1 MLGTNFTNHQMFIYK
16 QISFTFVN
24 SVHALKSSQQLK
36 TSNISMGVKVKQ
48 MQFTTVHYSKL
59 INLVFI
65 YYLTV
70 LMLSRRSL
78 FSLSDG
84 NENAFAT
91 VVNVQLQSSELI
103 HCEKRRRKYPHQT
116 KRKEYCNKK
125 KYLVK
130 R

>member
-1 MLGTNFTNHQMFIYK
+1 
-16 QISFTFVN
+16 
-24 SVHALKSSQQLK
+24 
-36 TSNISMGVKVKQ
+36 MGVKVKQ
-48 MQFTTVHYSKL
+48 MQFTTVHYFKL

-70 LMLSRRSL
+70 LLLSRRSL

-103 HCEKRRRKYPHQT
+103 HCEKEEENTHIKQRGK
-116 KRKEYCNKK
+116 NIVIKK
-125 KYLVK
+125 NILLKDNLF
-130 R
+130 

>member
-1 MLGTNFTNHQMFIYK
+1 
-16 QISFTFVN
+16 
-24 SVHALKSSQQLK
+24 
-36 TSNISMGVKVKQ
+36 MGVKVKQ

-59 INLVFI
+59 INLVFV

-70 LMLSRRSL
+70 LMLSRSL

-103 HCEKRRRKYPHQT
+103 HCEKRRRKYSHQT
-116 KRKEYCNKK
+116 KIIYFKIIKLQRMHQYPNDRIVSE
-125 KYLVK
+125 KYSIL
-130 R
+130 

>member
-1 MLGTNFTNHQMFIYK
+1 
-16 QISFTFVN
+16 
-24 SVHALKSSQQLK
+24 
-36 TSNISMGVKVKQ
+36 MGVKVKQ
-48 MQFTTVHYSKL
+48 MQFATVHYSKL

-70 LMLSRRSL
+70 LMLSRSL

-103 HCEKRRRKYPHQT
+103 HCEKRRRKYSHQT

-125 KYLVK
+125 NILLKDNLF
-130 R
+130 

>member
-1 MLGTNFTNHQMFIYK
+1 
-16 QISFTFVN
+16 
-24 SVHALKSSQQLK
+24 
-36 TSNISMGVKVKQ
+36 MGVKVKQ

-70 LMLSRRSL
+70 LLLSRRSL

-91 VVNVQLQSSELI
+91 VTKFRVNSLW
-103 HCEKRRRKYPHQT
+103 
-116 KRKEYCNKK
+116 KK
-125 KYLVK
+125 KKKILTSNK
-130 R
+130 EERIL

>member
-1 MLGTNFTNHQMFIYK
+1 
-16 QISFTFVN
+16 
-24 SVHALKSSQQLK
+24 
-36 TSNISMGVKVKQ
+36 MGVKVKQ

-70 LMLSRRSL
+70 LMLSRSL
-78 FSLSDG
+78 FSLSDW

-103 HCEKRRRKYPHQT
+103 HCEKRRRKYSHQT

-125 KYLVK
+125 NILLKDNLF
-130 R
+130 

>member
-1 MLGTNFTNHQMFIYK
+1 
-16 QISFTFVN
+16 
-24 SVHALKSSQQLK
+24 
-36 TSNISMGVKVKQ
+36 MGVKVKQ

-91 VVNVQLQSSELI
+91 VVNVQLQSSELNKFI
-103 HCEKRRRKYPHQT
+103 VKKEEENTHIKQRGKNIVIKKNILLKR
-116 KRKEYCNKK
+116 
-125 KYLVK
+125 
-130 R
+130 

>member
-1 MLGTNFTNHQMFIYK
+1 
-16 QISFTFVN
+16 
-24 SVHALKSSQQLK
+24 
-36 TSNISMGVKVKQ
+36 MGVKVK
-48 MQFTTVHYSKL
+48 QFTTVHYSKL

-103 HCEKRRRKYPHQT
+103 HCEKRRKYSHQT

>member
-1 MLGTNFTNHQMFIYK
+1 
-16 QISFTFVN
+16 
-24 SVHALKSSQQLK
+24 
-36 TSNISMGVKVKQ
+36 MGVKVKQ

-70 LMLSRRSL
+70 LLLSRRSL

-91 VVNVQLQSSELI
+91 VVNVQLQS
-103 HCEKRRRKYPHQT
+103 HCEKEEENTHIKQRGK
-116 KRKEYCNKK
+116 NIVIKK
-125 KYLVK
+125 NILLKDNLF
-130 R
+130 

>member
-1 MLGTNFTNHQMFIYK
+1 
-16 QISFTFVN
+16 
-24 SVHALKSSQQLK
+24 
-36 TSNISMGVKVKQ
+36 MGVKVK
-48 MQFTTVHYSKL
+48 QFTTVHYSKL

-103 HCEKRRRKYPHQT
+103 HCEKRRRKYSHQT

-125 KYLVK
+125 NILLKDNLF
-130 R
+130 